1 MKCWECEAEG
11 VALHNHHPVPR
22 SRGGTKTIPLC
33 ESCHAKAHHRKK
45 NMTTSRLTKEGLARA
60 RARGVK
66 LGNPNFAEVR
76 DQGRAVQV
84 NQADAFAWEMKPL
97 IDACHKVGIVKL
109 QAIADHLNEI
119 GKPTRRGGTWHPMT
133 VKNLLHRLNQIRG

>member
-1 MKCWECEAEG
+1 MSETIQADLDTGFASLLESLPTFAEAE
-11 VALHNHHPVPR
+11 AAR
-22 SRGGTKTIPLC
+22 ISR
-33 ESCHAKAHHRKK
+33 R
-45 NMTTSRLTKEGLARA
+45 TKEALAA
-60 RARGVK
+60 KKAQGFT

-133 VKNLLHRLNQIRG
+133 VKNLLARIDKLTEERNKAVHGQD